1 MSAIIRQK
9 KNSPSIVL
17 DGPNSRLTRLYTI
30 TGTNDDS
37 TATTLLLATAPA
49 SSTVAGVPL
58 TKRVLSLRALDE
70 GAYEADAEYT
80 FAGLQPRDPLQ
91 EGESSYQFE
100 TAGGT
105 IHITRALDET
115 VFVASGTPPGFEK
128 LIGVNG
134 DEVAGVDIVSPVFS
148 FSETHVLAA
157 SAVDT
162 AYKLALFAATGTVN
176 NGTWKGFAAGEVLF
190 LGASGTSRGDTAWQ
204 INYRFLASKNETG
217 LTIGAISSIA
227 KKGHEYLWVKFDNGI
242 SQDRL
247 VKKIDA
253 VVVDKVYADHDFANI
268 GIGT

>member
-1 MSAIIRQK
+1 MSIIRQK
-9 KNSPSIVL
+9 KNSPSIIL

-37 TATTLLLATAPA
+37 AATALLIATAPA
-49 SSTVAGVPL
+49 SATVAGVPL
-58 TKRVLSLRALDE
+58 TKRVLSLRAVDE
-70 GAYEADAEYT
+70 LAYEAEAEYT
-80 FAGLQPRDPLQ
+80 FAGNSPRDPLQ

-105 IHITRALDET
+105 IHITRALNET
-115 VFVASGTPPGFEK
+115 VSVASGTPPGFEN

-134 DEVAGVDIVSPVFS
+134 DEVAGVDIVAPVFS
-148 FSETHVLAA
+148 FSETHVLPAA
-157 SAVDT
+157 SVDA
-162 AYKLALFAATGTVN
+162 AYKLALFNATGTVN
-176 NGTWKGFAAGEVLF
+176 NGSWKGFAAGEVLF
-190 LGASGTSRGDTAWQ
+190 LGATGTSRGDTAWQ
-204 INYRFLASKNETG
+204 INYRFLGSKNQTG
-217 LTIGAISSIA
+217 LTIGPVSSIA

-253 VVVDKVYADHDFANI
+253 VVVNQVYQTHDFANI